1 MTIRVRR
8 IPQRI
13 VEWKGG
19 RGENGSRFRT
29 VSRAS
34 SMRYAC
40 DWAAVQAAAQRLHQV
55 VHRTPVMH
63 SSSFDQRAGRRVLF
77 KCENL
82 QKVGAFKF
90 RGASNAVRL
99 LPETVARRGVVTHSS
114 GNHAQALALAA
125 RQRGIPAYIVMP
137 RTASPVKRQAVAD
150 YGGQITLC
158 EPTLAAREEAAA
170 RIAAETGAV
179 IIPPFDHPDVIA
191 GQGTV
196 ALEFLEQAPEL
207 EALVIPIGGGGL
219 IAGCTIA
226 AHGVRPTIRIFG
238 AEPAGADDAA
248 RSKAAGRWLP
258 QLRPQSIADGLLTS
272 TGQLTW
278 PIIRDR
284 VEQVFTVS
292 DDEIRAAMRF
302 IWERL
307 KLIVEPSGAVPAAVV
322 LSDAFRALSG
332 LHTVGVI
339 LSGGNVTLDSL
350 YW

>member
-1 MTIRVRR
+1 MS
-8 IPQRI
+8 
-13 VEWKGG
+13 GG
-19 RGENGSRFRT
+19 
-29 VSRAS
+29 
-34 SMRYAC
+34 YAC
-40 DWAAVQAAAQRLHQV
+40 DLAAVQAAADRLQGV

-63 SSSFDQRAGRRVLF
+63 SSSFDRRAGRRVLF

-90 RGASNAVRL
+90 RGAANAVRL
-99 LPETVARRGVVTHSS
+99 LPEAVARRGVVTHSS

-137 RTASPVKRQAVAD
+137 YTAPRIKRQAVAD

-158 EPTLAAREEAAA
+158 EPTLAAREETAA
-170 RIAAETGAV
+170 RIAESTGAAL
-179 IIPPFDHPDVIA
+179 IPPFDHPDVIA

-219 IAGCTIA
+219 IAGCTLA
-226 AHGVRPTIRIFG
+226 AQGLYPSMRIFG

-248 RSKAAGRWLP
+248 RSKAVGQWLP
-258 QLRPQSIADGLLTS
+258 QLQPQSIADGLLTS

-278 PIIRDR
+278 PVIRDR
-284 VEQVFTVS
+284 VERIFTVS
-292 DDEIRAAMRF
+292 DDEIRLAMRF
-302 IWERL
+302 LWERL

-322 LSDAFRALSG
+322 LSEAFRALPG
-332 LHTVGVI
+332 LSTVGVI
-339 LSGGNVTLDSL
+339 LSGGNVTLDRL